1 MPTYTSKLIGAGMKC
16 ILVSIVG
23 IVCLCVSASAQEAHR
38 TGSFSTTFTDR
49 SPLSP
54 IPDVGRRMGW
64 TTDMMKRSKSG
75 DNSLELEYD
84 LAKETFEIL
93 VPSSYAPTEKW
104 GLFVF
109 VNAGPS
115 GKLHKSDWLP
125 VLEKHKLIWIG
136 ANKSGNSRAVWI
148 RMALAL
154 DAAHNMKQR
163 YTLDERRTYIAG
175 GSGGGRTASFLGI
188 CFPDVFQGGFYMIG
202 SNMYKQLPSTEQQ
215 GKFFA
220 KAFSAPP
227 AQYFTLAKKQSR
239 HVLLTGDTD
248 GNREQTKVNYDAM
261 VKDGFTHATYFQVP
275 GMGHQTP
282 DAEWFEKG
290 VIELDKFLPPAAAT
304 PSTPTTRPTR
314 APPTKP
320 TTAATTTTTDP
331 ANSLLSV
338 AKIYITSKRY
348 DDARTRLN
356 KIIRDHPTTPAA
368 AEANKLLKEI
378 EAK

>member
-1 MPTYTSKLIGAGMKC
+1 MDRHA
-16 ILVSIVG
+16 LVSFVALL
-23 IVCLCVSASAQEAHR
+23 CLTASAQAQEPHK
-38 TGSFSTTFTDR
+38 TGTFSATFAER

-54 IPDVGRRMGW
+54 VPDVGKRMGW

-84 LAKETFEIL
+84 LNNESFEIV
-93 VPSSYAPTEKW
+93 VPSSYTPAEKW

-109 VNAGPS
+109 VNAGPG
-115 GKLHKSDWLP
+115 GKLHHQDWLA

-136 ANKSGNSRAVWI
+136 ANKSGNNRAVWI

-163 YTLDERRTYIAG
+163 YNLDDRRTYIAG

-188 CFPDVFQGGFYMIG
+188 CFPDVFHGGFYMIG
-202 SNMYKQLPSTEQQ
+202 SNMYKQLPSTEQP

-227 AQYFTLAKKQSR
+227 PSIFTLAKNRSR

-248 GNREQTKVNYDAM
+248 ANREQTKVNHEAM
-261 VKDGFTHATYFQVP
+261 VKDGFAHATYFQVP
-275 GMGHQTP
+275 NMGHQTP

-290 VIELDKFLPPAAAT
+290 IIELDKLPAERAAIPDKRPAR
-304 PSTPTTRPTR
+304 PSTKPSN
-314 APPTKP
+314 P
-320 TTAATTTTTDP
+320 TTADP
-331 ANSLLSV
+331 ANSLLGV

-348 DDARTRLN
+348 GDARDRLN

-368 AEANKLLKEI
+368 AEAEKLLDEI
-378 EAK
+378 RSK